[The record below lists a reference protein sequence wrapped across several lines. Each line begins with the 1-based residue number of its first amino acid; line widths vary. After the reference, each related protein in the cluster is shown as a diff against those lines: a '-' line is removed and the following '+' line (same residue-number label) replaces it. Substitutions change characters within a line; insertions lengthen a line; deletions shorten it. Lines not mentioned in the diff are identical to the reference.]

1 MESNRVSAHTI
12 TSNVL
17 EFDEIVRIKKSIWSR
32 SYYPTALNFFT
43 FQRDPH
49 PEHASPGSK
58 AMTQTTQIRKK
69 PMGQLSNLSEPQTPK
84 FAKRKVP

>member
-1 MESNRVSAHTI
+1 MKSNRVSAHAI
-12 TSNVL
+12 PSNLL
-17 EFDEIVRIKKSIWSR
+17 EFDDIVRIKKSIWSW
-32 SYYPTALNFFT
+32 SIYPTALNFFT

-69 PMGQLSNLSEPQTPK
+69 QMGQLSEPQTPK